1 MALIT
6 GSWSD
11 TTLVCGNHP
20 NAENLPEMQLQAS
33 SHSLAYVCP
42 KCSVLNCDENEPI
55 CKNRLSALEYEKML
69 NHVASI
75 IADAE
80 ESDEVVNLKNY
91 HWKKKTLSFKI
102 LRHDKGKMTISVVDR
117 SYCEQ

>member
-11 TTLVCGNHP
+11 TKLVCGNHP
-20 NAENLPEMQLQAS
+20 NTDELPEMQLQAS
-33 SHSLAYVCP
+33 AHSLAYVCP
-42 KCSVLNCDENEPI
+42 KCDILNRGENEPA
-55 CKNRLSALEYEKML
+55 CKNRLSAVEYEKML

-80 ESDEVVNLKNY
+80 EHDEVPNLRHY
-91 HWKKKTLSFKI
+91 HWKKKTLSFKVI
-102 LRHDKGKMTISVVDR
+102 SHEKDKMIISVVDR
-117 SYCEQ
+117 SYCEA